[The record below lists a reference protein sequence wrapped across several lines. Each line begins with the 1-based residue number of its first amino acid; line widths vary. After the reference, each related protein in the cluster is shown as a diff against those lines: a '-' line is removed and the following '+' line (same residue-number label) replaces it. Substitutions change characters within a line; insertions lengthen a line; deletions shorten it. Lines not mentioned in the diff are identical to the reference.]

1 MTCERCNGLMVR
13 EQICDLQGRSSSLC
27 VDGYRCLL
35 CGDLVDALILEHRRR
50 STAPTES
57 IQFTSPRMP
66 RLVAA

>member
-35 CGDLVDALILEHRRR
+35 CGDLVDALILEHRKR

-57 IQFTSPRMP
+57 IRFTSPRLP

>member
-35 CGDLVDALILEHRRR
+35 CGDLVDAMILDNRQR
-50 STAPTES
+50 SLNGVETFNRTRPRIPQVVTA
-57 IQFTSPRMP
+57 
-66 RLVAA
+66 